1 MRERSTLGGAVT
13 GNGQITINPGTGL
26 ELGQTSASTQRI
38 VFTGNSGALK
48 LDQPGAFKSPIAN
61 FQAGDVIDFAGL
73 GATAALYSAG
83 DLILFN
89 GTIPVAQLTVSTP
102 YSRQIFPVSPD
113 GSGGTDVTVQP
124 IGPADRVRLQQRS
137 RLRYPVSEHQRPAG
151 GLADERHQPAQRS
164 RWSAR
169 TRDRAGTSPAPATS
183 TATATPTFCGRMPMA
198 RPRSG

>member
-102 YSRQIFPVSPD
+102 YSRQIFSSVSRRERRHRCHGAAD
-113 GSGGTDVTVQP
+113 WAR
-124 IGPADRVRLQQRS
+124 ADRVRLQQRS
-137 RLRYPVSEHQRPAG
+137 RLRYSVQNDSGQAAIWLMNGTTPVSEILAAG
-151 GLADERHQPAQRS
+151 NPGPGWHIHAAS
-164 RWSAR
+164 
-169 TRDRAGTSPAPATS
+169 
-183 TATATPTFCGRMPMA
+183 
-198 RPRSG
+198 